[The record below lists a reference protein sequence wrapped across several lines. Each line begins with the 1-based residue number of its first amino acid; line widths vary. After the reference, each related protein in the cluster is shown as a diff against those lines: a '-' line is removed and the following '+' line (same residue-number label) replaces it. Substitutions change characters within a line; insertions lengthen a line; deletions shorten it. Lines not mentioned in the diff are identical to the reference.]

1 MKPHK
6 SPSTIHPPPAF
17 AHSHPRGRF
26 LLVPFRSPRAFLLF
40 SSSYLL
46 VFTCLIPTT
55 ICPQSGLLR
64 PIPPC
69 VRSPI
74 TPSHLCTAS
83 IVLSALPNF
92 FSRRLHSYE
101 DQYDALKAN
110 LDLFKLEGAGQ
121 LYVTTCIDETDVQ
134 AFRSGTLT
142 APTLREKLSFKLG
155 HTSSLACRQYRKC
168 ENGQTHLWLWSY
180 NVDQQYIAG
189 VYLIFF
195 SFSFSYS
202 HWQNG

>member
-1 MKPHK
+1 
-6 SPSTIHPPPAF
+6 
-17 AHSHPRGRF
+17 
-26 LLVPFRSPRAFLLF
+26 
-40 SSSYLL
+40 
-46 VFTCLIPTT
+46 
-55 ICPQSGLLR
+55 
-64 PIPPC
+64 
-69 VRSPI
+69 
-74 TPSHLCTAS
+74 
-83 IVLSALPNF
+83 
-92 FSRRLHSYE
+92 
-101 DQYDALKAN
+101 LKAN

-121 LYVTTCIDETDVQ
+121 LYVTTCIDDTDVQ

-202 HWQNG
+202 HRQNGCATSDYSTTTRTLRRPSAGDASGITGNSFA